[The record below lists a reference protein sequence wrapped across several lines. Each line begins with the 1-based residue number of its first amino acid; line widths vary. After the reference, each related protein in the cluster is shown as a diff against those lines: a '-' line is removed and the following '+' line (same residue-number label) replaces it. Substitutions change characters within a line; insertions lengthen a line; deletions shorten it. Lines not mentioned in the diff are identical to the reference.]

1 MGRNSRRPARP
12 ELRRRNARDAVS
24 SLIFAKIIE
33 NYPKR
38 GGQSETQ
45 LDAEPME
52 HTADGKVE
60 KKRRDE
66 KERERKKKPRLIYND
81 YM

>member
-1 MGRNSRRPARP
+1 M
-12 ELRRRNARDAVS
+12 S
-24 SLIFAKIIE
+24 SLIFAKVIE
-33 NYPKR
+33 NNPKR

-52 HTADGKVE
+52 HAADGKVE

-66 KERERKKKPRLIYND
+66 KRERARKKNLLD
-81 YM
+81 LQ